1 MKLSTILYS
10 APPSM
15 LQNCARFQKWPYMA
29 YTQLTFF
36 MPCFGIHMNIHTFM
50 CFYACVEWH
59 LSISLRRAACLTR
72 SVSFLWQL
80 VFAFVVLFL
89 FSNSFHFWF
98 MHSNSVCLS
107 ISCIFTHSLP
117 VTGTHTHTLTYW
129 VCLLLFMKC
138 SYSSAWA
145 ATVFWCQRHTE
156 VYRGGLQRMCKHRCK
171 ANLFFV
177 FLWSPLYNLVN
188 GFISAFVLNSLKGC
202 NF

>member
-1 MKLSTILYS
+1 MSAGSRIHLLLRDEIIDDFILRATEYATKLCTLSQMTLHGVYATHILYALFWYS
-10 APPSM
+10 YEHTHIYVLLCMCWVAFINFTAAS
-15 LQNCARFQKWPYMA
+15 C
-29 YTQLTFF
+29 
-36 MPCFGIHMNIHTFM
+36 MPH
-50 CFYACVEWH
+50 
-59 LSISLRRAACLTR
+59 SP
-72 SVSFLWQL
+72 VSFLWQL

-171 ANLFFV
+171 ANLFFCV
-177 FLWSPLYNLVN
+177 FAKS
-188 GFISAFVLNSLKGC
+188 FVQPG
-202 NF
+202 